1 MTTMAVALQSANQV
15 ITKATKQ
22 MMVSQRTIE
31 KIVGRGMQLEM
42 FVAVESQISHQI
54 MQSVEAQHQLNE
66 SVDKGEKKSRKFLK
80 TFKTVVKY
88 LKQGVEFVTKTSD
101 AFVNSRNRLEQI
113 RDGHQTIDQ
122 LQSNIFSAAN
132 RARGD
137 YFVMADAVARIG
149 QAEAFAIDD
158 EAIAFTELM
167 QKSFRAGGASQTE
180 QQSGMKQISNS
191 LAMGKISGSDVDLLM
206 QNAPLMAQAIAD
218 HMQKPI
224 EQIKKLAD
232 EGRVTSEVLKH
243 AMFKSAE
250 EINEKFSGMP
260 KTFEDVFGEL
270 KNTALQS
277 FGPVLMKLNELL
289 NSPAVVAFINQIKQ
303 FISVIATLAGYLLDG
318 LASMI
323 EFISSNWPT
332 IEAILMA
339 IGFYFLPNI
348 IKLLWAMIPP
358 IITKAIAWLAA
369 NWPILLIIGA
379 IALVLL
385 FLSQMGVTAE
395 QILGF
400 IGGLFGTLYAVVHN
414 VVATLWNI
422 FASFAE
428 FIMNVFNDPVYS
440 VKKLFVNLLNSVLDL
455 LKSVAKAM
463 DWVFGTNL
471 AGGITTFQDDLEKW
485 LGEEPEGY
493 KVVQRMEQKS
503 FEDAAKAGYEIGAG
517 LTKEFEDLTAGFTAF
532 EGKDYEEDDKKDIDK
547 VREVGRIRNTV
558 DISSEDIKL
567 MRELAE
573 MRNIQNFVTLT
584 PQVSVQTGD
593 IRETADMNQVIS
605 HITNQLTSELES
617 SARGVYE

>member
-66 SVDKGEKKSRKFLK
+66 SVDKGEKKSRNFLK

-250 EINEKFSGMP
+250 EINGKFSGMP

-303 FISVIATLAGYLLDG
+303 FISVIATLAGYLMDG
-318 LASMI
+318 LAGMI

-455 LKSVAKAM
+455 LKSVAEAM

>member
-1 MTTMAVALQSANQV
+1 
-15 ITKATKQ
+15 
-22 MMVSQRTIE
+22 
-31 KIVGRGMQLEM
+31 MQLEM

-66 SVDKGEKKSRKFLK
+66 SVDKGEKKSRNFLK

-250 EINEKFSGMP
+250 EINGKFSGMP

-303 FISVIATLAGYLLDG
+303 FISVIATLAGYLMDG
-318 LASMI
+318 LAGMI

-455 LKSVAKAM
+455 LKSVAEAM

>member
-1 MTTMAVALQSANQV
+1 
-15 ITKATKQ
+15 
-22 MMVSQRTIE
+22 
-31 KIVGRGMQLEM
+31 MQLEM

-66 SVDKGEKKSRKFLK
+66 SVDKGEKKSRNFLK

-250 EINEKFSGMP
+250 EINGKFSGMP

-303 FISVIATLAGYLLDG
+303 FISVIATLAGYLMDG
-318 LASMI
+318 LAGMI

-358 IITKAIAWLAA
+358 IIKQAIAWLAA

-455 LKSVAKAM
+455 LKSVAEAM

>member
-1 MTTMAVALQSANQV
+1 
-15 ITKATKQ
+15 
-22 MMVSQRTIE
+22 
-31 KIVGRGMQLEM
+31 M

-66 SVDKGEKKSRKFLK
+66 SVDKGEKKSRNFLK

-250 EINEKFSGMP
+250 EINGKFSGMP

-303 FISVIATLAGYLLDG
+303 FISVIATLAGYLMDG
-318 LASMI
+318 LAGMI

-455 LKSVAKAM
+455 LKSVAEAM
-463 DWVFGTNL
+463 DWVFRTNL

>member
-1 MTTMAVALQSANQV
+1 
-15 ITKATKQ
+15 
-22 MMVSQRTIE
+22 
-31 KIVGRGMQLEM
+31 
-42 FVAVESQISHQI
+42 
-54 MQSVEAQHQLNE
+54 
-66 SVDKGEKKSRKFLK
+66 
-80 TFKTVVKY
+80 
-88 LKQGVEFVTKTSD
+88 
-101 AFVNSRNRLEQI
+101 
-113 RDGHQTIDQ
+113 
-122 LQSNIFSAAN
+122 
-132 RARGD
+132 
-137 YFVMADAVARIG
+137 
-149 QAEAFAIDD
+149 
-158 EAIAFTELM
+158 
-167 QKSFRAGGASQTE
+167 
-180 QQSGMKQISNS
+180 
-191 LAMGKISGSDVDLLM
+191 
-206 QNAPLMAQAIAD
+206 
-218 HMQKPI
+218 
-224 EQIKKLAD
+224 
-232 EGRVTSEVLKH
+232 
-243 AMFKSAE
+243 
-250 EINEKFSGMP
+250 
-260 KTFEDVFGEL
+260 
-270 KNTALQS
+270 
-277 FGPVLMKLNELL
+277 
-289 NSPAVVAFINQIKQ
+289 
-303 FISVIATLAGYLLDG
+303 
-318 LASMI
+318 
-323 EFISSNWPT
+323 
-332 IEAILMA
+332 
-339 IGFYFLPNI
+339 
-348 IKLLWAMIPP
+348 
-358 IITKAIAWLAA
+358 
-369 NWPILLIIGA
+369 
-379 IALVLL
+379 
-385 FLSQMGVTAE
+385 MGVTAE